1 MEFFEVLQ
9 NRYACKKFTDQP
21 VSDEDL
27 KKILE
32 AGRLAPTAKN
42 LQEQKVY
49 VLRSAEALA
58 KADQL
63 TVCRYGAPIV
73 IMVGYDAENVYA
85 YPGGR
90 YDSGAEDAT
99 IVAAHMMLAANAL
112 GLDTCWLNR
121 FDPDEAKKL
130 FDLPEAVQVTM
141 LLDVGYHDPSF
152 RPLPNHYSRK
162 ELDETVTV
170 L

>member
-9 NRYACKKFTDQP
+9 KRYACKKFTAQP
-21 VSDEDL
+21 VSDADL

-32 AGRLAPTAKN
+32 AGRMAPTAKN

-49 VLRSAEALA
+49 VLRSEEALA

-63 TVCRYGAPIV
+63 TVCRYGAPLV
-73 IMVGYDAENVYA
+73 IMVGYDTANVYA
-85 YPGGR
+85 YPGGQ
-90 YDSGAEDAT
+90 YDSGVEDAT
-99 IVAAHMMLAANAL
+99 IVAVHMMLAAHAL

-121 FDPDEAKKL
+121 FDPDEAKRL
-130 FDLPEAVQVTM
+130 FNLPDTVQVTM

-152 RPLPNHYSRK
+152 KPLANHYSRK
-162 ELDETVTV
+162 DLDETVTV